1 MANALQQDALPQRIE
16 CFDISHSNGEATV
29 ASCVVFDSD
38 GAKPQAYRR
47 FNINNINAGDD
58 YAAMRQVLTR
68 RYQRQTPLPDM
79 VLLDGGKGQL
89 AQAMAVSAELG
100 LSAIQFIA
108 VAKGEGR
115 KAGSETL
122 IFTHKPPLH
131 LPATSP
137 ALHLIQYIRDEAHR
151 FAITAH
157 RQRRIKARQHSVL
170 QDIAGIG
177 VKRQQQLLRY
187 FGGLKGV
194 QAAGIDDLAAVPKIG
209 SQLAQKIYNALH

>member
-1 MANALQQDALPQRIE
+1 MLQQDALPQRIE
-16 CFDISHSNGEATV
+16 CFEISHSNGEATV

-100 LSAIQFIA
+100 GLSAI
-108 VAKGEGR
+108 
-115 KAGSETL
+115 
-122 IFTHKPPLH
+122 
-131 LPATSP
+131 
-137 ALHLIQYIRDEAHR
+137 
-151 FAITAH
+151 
-157 RQRRIKARQHSVL
+157 
-170 QDIAGIG
+170 
-177 VKRQQQLLRY
+177 
-187 FGGLKGV
+187 
-194 QAAGIDDLAAVPKIG
+194 
-209 SQLAQKIYNALH
+209 